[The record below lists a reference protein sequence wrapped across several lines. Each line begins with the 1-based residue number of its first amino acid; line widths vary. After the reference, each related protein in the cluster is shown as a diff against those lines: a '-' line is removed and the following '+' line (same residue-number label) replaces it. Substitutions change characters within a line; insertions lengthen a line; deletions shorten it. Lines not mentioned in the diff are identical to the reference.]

1 MNPLPDPN
9 SEPLD
14 REGTR
19 PAITVSQLEKHRG
32 GAAVLAGVTLS
43 VAEGEAVALVGASGC
58 GKTTLLRCLNGLESF
73 DGGAIDVAGFRLQ
86 PRTVPSRNELVRLR
100 TTVGFVFQE
109 HHLFAHLTAID
120 NVALA
125 PRLVKGLRKD
135 AARERAR
142 GLLERVGLGE
152 RLGAH
157 PHELSGGQKQRVAIA
172 RALAQEPSVLLLD
185 EPTSALDPET
195 AEGVAETI
203 LDLTRGTVTVVLV
216 THQQDLA
223 ARMAQRILRLES
235 GRIVARGD

>member
-1 MNPLPDPN
+1 MNLLPDQDA
-9 SEPLD
+9 EPIV
-14 REGTR
+14 RKGPGTAI
-19 PAITVSQLEKHRG
+19 AITGLEKHRG

-73 DGGAIDVAGFRLQ
+73 DGGAIEVAGFRLQ
-86 PRTVPSRNELVRLR
+86 PRTVPSRKELVRLR

-125 PRLVKGLRKD
+125 PHLVKGLRK
-135 AARERAR
+135 AEARDRAR
-142 GLLERVGLGE
+142 GLLERVGLGA
-152 RLGAH
+152 RLEAH

-195 AEGVAETI
+195 ADGVAQTI

-223 ARMAQRILRLES
+223 ARMAQRVLRLEN
-235 GRIVARGD
+235 GRIVTLGD